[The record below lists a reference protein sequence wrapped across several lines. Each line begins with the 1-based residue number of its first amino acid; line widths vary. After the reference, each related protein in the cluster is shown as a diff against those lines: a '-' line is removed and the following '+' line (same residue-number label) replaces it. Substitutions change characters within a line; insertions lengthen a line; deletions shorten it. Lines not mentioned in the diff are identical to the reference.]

1 MRRLLTLTAALACLI
16 SFGAIDAACA
26 KPRRGSGQVSLG
38 GGGDDFQIPL
48 PKNLTSNRDY
58 LDDGAARDMRPNA
71 QDNDRYFLEQED
83 FAEQDPT
90 RYSEWGSVMDQFQPF

>member
-1 MRRLLTLTAALACLI
+1 MRAFVTILAAFAFILANGLNDAAL
-16 SFGAIDAACA
+16 A
-26 KPRRGSGQVSLG
+26 KPRRGGGQVSLG
-38 GGGDDFQIPL
+38 GDDIQIPL
-48 PKNLTSNRDY
+48 PKNLTSDRDY

-90 RYSEWGSVMDQFQPF
+90 RYSEWGSVMDQFQPY

>member
-1 MRRLLTLTAALACLI
+1 MRAYLAFFVALACFLALG
-16 SFGAIDAACA
+16 GADSALA
-26 KPRRGSGQVSLG
+26 KPKRGSGQVSV
-38 GGGDDFQIPL
+38 GGGDINIPL

-90 RYSEWGSVMDQFQPF
+90 RYSEWGSVMDQFQPY

>member
-16 SFGAIDAACA
+16 SFGDIDAACA
-26 KPRRGSGQVSLG
+26 KSRRGSGQVSLG
-38 GGGDDFQIPL
+38 GGDVQIPL

-90 RYSEWGSVMDQFQPF
+90 RYSEWGSVMYQFQPF

>member
-1 MRRLLTLTAALACLI
+1 MRRYLTLIAALACLI
-16 SFGAIDAACA
+16 SFGTLDAACA

-38 GGGDDFQIPL
+38 GDDAQIPL

-90 RYSEWGSVMDQFQPF
+90 RYSEWGSVMDQFQPY

>member
-1 MRRLLTLTAALACLI
+1 MRAFVTLSAALVCLLAYGIGDAALA
-16 SFGAIDAACA
+16 
-26 KPRRGSGQVSLG
+26 KPKRGSGQVSLG
-38 GGGDDFQIPL
+38 GGDDVQIPL

-58 LDDGAARDMRPNA
+58 LDDGASRDMRPNA

-90 RYSEWGSVMDQFQPF
+90 RYSEWGSVMDQFQPY

>member
-1 MRRLLTLTAALACLI
+1 MRRLLTLTAALASLI
-16 SFGAIDAACA
+16 ACGTFDAAFA
-26 KPRRGSGQVSLG
+26 KPKRGGGQVSLG
-38 GGGDDFQIPL
+38 GGDVQIPL

-58 LDDGAARDMRPNA
+58 LDDGASRDMRPNA

>member
-1 MRRLLTLTAALACLI
+1 MRAYLAFFVALTCLFALGGANSALA
-16 SFGAIDAACA
+16 
-26 KPRRGSGQVSLG
+26 KPKRGSGQVSV
-38 GGGDDFQIPL
+38 GGDDIDIPL
-48 PKNLTSNRDY
+48 PKNLTSNKDY

-90 RYSEWGSVMDQFQPF
+90 RYSEWGSVMDQFQPY

>member
-1 MRRLLTLTAALACLI
+1 MRAVAILFAALACTFALGV
-16 SFGAIDAACA
+16 SDVAHA
-26 KPRRGSGQVSLG
+26 KPRRGSGNVST
-38 GGGDDFQIPL
+38 GGDDVQIPL
-48 PKNLTSNRDY
+48 PGNLTSNKDY

-90 RYSEWGSVMDQFQPF
+90 RFSEWGSVMDQFQPY

>member
-1 MRRLLTLTAALACLI
+1 MRVVLTFFIALACLLAPG
-16 SFGAIDAACA
+16 SGDDAHA
-26 KPRRGSGQVSLG
+26 KPRRGSGQVSV
-38 GGGDDFQIPL
+38 GGDDIDIPL

-90 RYSEWGSVMDQFQPF
+90 RYSEWGSVMDQFQPY

>member
-1 MRRLLTLTAALACLI
+1 MRAFLAFFIALACLLAT
-16 SFGAIDAACA
+16 GPNDEALA
-26 KPRRGSGQVSLG
+26 KPRRGSGQVSA
-38 GGGDDFQIPL
+38 GGDDIQIPL
-48 PKNLTSNRDY
+48 PKNLTSDRDY

-90 RYSEWGSVMDQFQPF
+90 RYSEWGSVMDQFQPY

>member
-1 MRRLLTLTAALACLI
+1 MRVVLTFFIALACLLALG
-16 SFGAIDAACA
+16 SGDDALA
-26 KPRRGSGQVSLG
+26 KPRRGSGQVSV
-38 GGGDDFQIPL
+38 GGDDIDIPL

-90 RYSEWGSVMDQFQPF
+90 RYSEWGSVMDQFQPY